1 MSGRFRWRMERETHS
16 STFAWKIPWTEELG
30 ELHSKGLQ
38 RVRHDWAT
46 QHNPIYIDAQLSCDV
61 YSKWLG
67 GDSVSKIKYP
77 RSFRK
82 TLWGIFHHW
91 ALSQAQLFLSSRIK
105 AGQCLP
111 LLWSFPG
118 ESESNCNRGMKKKK
132 NEAEFC
138 PKAQM
143 ETHKIEINKC
153 LKKWQPSEMLH
164 QLHSLLALLSIKMSL
179 HLLI

>member
-1 MSGRFRWRMERETHS
+1 MRETWVWSRGREDPLEKGMATHS
-16 STFAWKIPWTEELG
+16 SILAWEIPWTEEPG
-30 ELHSKGLQ
+30 GLHSKGLQ
-38 RVRHDWAT
+38 RVRRDWAT
-46 QHNPIYIDAQLSCDV
+46 EHNPIYINAQLFWGV

-67 GDSVSKIKYP
+67 GDSVSKIQYL

-118 ESESNCNRGMKKKK
+118 ESESNCNQGIEKKKK
-132 NEAEFC
+132 
-138 PKAQM
+138 
-143 ETHKIEINKC
+143 
-153 LKKWQPSEMLH
+153 WSRV
-164 QLHSLLALLSIKMSL
+164 LSQSTNGKPQNWNQ
-179 HLLI
+179 